1 MLRLKERFERAT
13 QVAYLDTAAEGLPVP
28 ACQDGFLEYC
38 RAKMRGTPG
47 RREFHAV
54 EAETIGLAAE
64 LLGTNPANVA
74 LVSSASAAI
83 NILATSI
90 HWKPRDQVIVSDLE
104 FPSNI
109 LPWLRLKHS
118 GVEIVVVKSDGG
130 ALRWDD
136 FANVISPR
144 TRLVS
149 LSLVSYKTGAYLPFI
164 PKLSAAARQM
174 GATLAVDATQALGRC
189 PVSLEGVD
197 YLFSSTFKWLL
208 GPHGLGIVYVD
219 PDFRKK
225 LNPAGVGWY
234 SVKDAFSA
242 VRSETYD
249 LKDGRLLIAGH
260 AELPIHIRSS
270 SEPSLSLQ
278 VGVAGIHRELKPL
291 VEQLR
296 QGLAALGLDMLTP
309 SEAEYAS
316 GIVSFSHPKAEQIG
330 ASLEDKGIV
339 VWSGDGRVRASVHL
353 YNDLSDIQ
361 KYLQLLE
368 SEIAQWDLKVCLKA
382 A

>member
-1 MLRLKERFERAT
+1 MLRFKESFERAT

-90 HWKPRDQVIVSDLE
+90 DWKPRDQVIVSDLE

-109 LPWLRLKHS
+109 LPWLRLKQS
-118 GVEIVVVKSDGG
+118 GIEIVVVKSDRG

-136 FANVISPR
+136 LASVVCPR
-144 TRLVS
+144 TRLIA

-164 PKLSAAARQM
+164 PKLSALARQM
-174 GATLAVDATQALGRC
+174 GAILAVDATQALGRC
-189 PVSLEGVD
+189 RVSLEGVD

-219 PDFRKK
+219 PDFRRK

-249 LKDGRLLIAGH
+249 LKDGAACLSPGM
-260 AELPIHIRSS
+260 PNF
-270 SEPSLSLQ
+270 PSIYGLRQSLRFLLQ
-278 VGVAGIHRELKPL
+278 VGVASIHRELIPL
-291 VEQLR
+291 VEQLQ
-296 QGLAALGLDMLTP
+296 QGLAALGLEMLTP
-309 SEAEYAS
+309 PEAEYAS
-316 GIVSFSHPKAEQIG
+316 GIVSFAHPKAEQIG

-353 YNDLSDIQ
+353 YNDLSDIR

-368 SEIAQWDLKVCLKA
+368 TGVAQWDLRYA
-382 A
+382 

>member
-38 RAKMRGTPG
+38 RTKMRGTPG

-64 LLGTNPANVA
+64 LLGTNPTNVA
-74 LVSSASAAI
+74 LVSSASAAV

-90 HWKPRDQVIVSDLE
+90 HWKPRDQVILSDLE

-249 LKDGRLLIAGH
+249 LKDGAGC
-260 AELPIHIRSS
+260 LSPGMPNF
-270 SEPSLSLQ
+270 PSIYGLRQSLRFLLQ

-361 KYLQLLE
+361 EYLQLLE
-368 SEIAQWDLKVCLKA
+368 SEIAQWDLRCA
-382 A
+382 

>member
-1 MLRLKERFERAT
+1 MLRSKESFERAR

-28 ACQDGFLEYC
+28 ACQDAFLEYC
-38 RAKMRGTPG
+38 RAKMLGTPG
-47 RREFHAV
+47 RKEFHAV

-74 LVSSASAAI
+74 LVSSASAAV

-90 HWKPRDQVIVSDLE
+90 DWKPRDQVIVSDLE

-118 GVEIVVVKSDGG
+118 GIEIVVVKSDRG

-136 FANVISPR
+136 FANIICPR

-149 LSLVSYKTGAYLPFI
+149 LSLVSYKTGAYLPFV

-174 GATLAVDATQALGRC
+174 GAILAVDATQALGRC

-249 LKDGRLLIAGH
+249 LKDGAGCLSPGMPNFPSIYGLRQSLRFLL
-260 AELPIHIRSS
+260 
-270 SEPSLSLQ
+270 Q
-278 VGVAGIHRELKPL
+278 FGVAGIYRELKPL

-296 QGLAALGLDMLTP
+296 QGVAALGLDMLTP

-316 GIVSFSHPKAEQIG
+316 GIVSFAHPKAEQIG

-368 SEIAQWDLKVCLKA
+368 SEIAQWDLRYA
-382 A
+382 